1 MGNDGKLTLI
11 KGFNRLSGEKQAEI
25 LGMVKA
31 LTFTQLGEDK
41 KALAFVNAV
50 NRSYGGKGK
59 PAGVVI
65 KQERCSRLKEYR
77 RRSRVSRE
85 DGAY

>member
-1 MGNDGKLTLI
+1 MGNDGKLALM

-41 KALAFVNAV
+41 KAAVDAINKGRGEKGNLARILNTE
-50 NRSYGGKGK
+50 K
-59 PAGVVI
+59 I
-65 KQERCSRLKEYR
+65 
-77 RRSRVSRE
+77 
-85 DGAY
+85 

>member
-1 MGNDGKLTLI
+1 MDNDGKFALL

-31 LTFTQLGEDK
+31 LTFTQLGEGK

-50 NRSYGGKGK
+50 NRNQGTGKG
-59 PAGVVI
+59 
-65 KQERCSRLKEYR
+65 SRR
-77 RRSRVSRE
+77 
-85 DGAY
+85 G

>member
-1 MGNDGKLTLI
+1 MGNDGKLALM

-41 KALAFVNAV
+41 KALAFVNAM
-50 NRSYGGKGK
+50 NKSQDKNGHLTKRIG
-59 PAGVVI
+59 
-65 KQERCSRLKEYR
+65 
-77 RRSRVSRE
+77 
-85 DGAY
+85 